1 MFSTLYFCKQKKFT
15 KMNYISVE
23 SLVTVLLNSETQY
36 GLGSSCCVAAKLLQG
51 GYENDG
57 VCAAAITRLWNRYS
71 LRSFSSCLKA

>member
-1 MFSTLYFCKQKKFT
+1 
-15 KMNYISVE
+15 MNYISVE

-36 GLGSSCCVAAKLLQG
+36 GLVSACCVAGKLLQG

-71 LRSFSSCLKA
+71 LRGFSSCLVTSA